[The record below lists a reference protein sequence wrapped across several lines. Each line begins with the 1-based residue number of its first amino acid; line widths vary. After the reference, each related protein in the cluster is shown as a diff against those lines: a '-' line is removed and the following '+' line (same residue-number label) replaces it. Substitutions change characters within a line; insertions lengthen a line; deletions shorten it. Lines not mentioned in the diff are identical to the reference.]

1 MISFPN
7 APGWLGLGWIIA
19 LVVLIIAIVL
29 LVINSVTPMAMILL
43 IIGLALA
50 RLL

>member
-1 MISFPN
+1 VITFPN

-29 LVINSVTPMAMILL
+29 LVISQVTPMALILM